1 MRLKRLDIKGFKS
14 FANDTVIHFNE
25 DVVGIVGP
33 NGSGKSNIVDAI
45 RWVLGEQKSKELR
58 LDQMTSVIF
67 NGTKT
72 KKASGL
78 AQVTL
83 TFENT
88 KNILPTE
95 YHSVSIARMLY
106 RTGESEYRL
115 NNVPC
120 RLKDITTLFLDTGIG
135 SNSYAIIA
143 LGMVDDILNDKD
155 NARRKMFEQAAGIS
169 KYKSRK
175 RETLQ
180 KLQSTVED
188 LERVQDLL
196 HEINTQLNALEKQA
210 KRARRFFEMKDQYK
224 QDSLDLILIQM
235 TKLKNKHHQIKQ
247 QLEQQEDTYRALE
260 VSTRQLEANLEA
272 AKKANLDNERLLSD
286 RQRELNRLTGN
297 IKGLENDKKIIE
309 QRITFI
315 QQNQKQ
321 LTAQSEK
328 AKHNIE
334 QLEEEVLYY
343 RTELNTEKRIEI
355 SLENEL
361 EAAEK
366 TLKSI
371 QSSHTDS
378 KGNRDELLVRQQ
390 AADQSI
396 FELEK
401 KKAINSNQIANKQQE
416 IAQQEKEIA
425 QRAHQIDDLK
435 IQIQVLSEE
444 ENFQLKT
451 LKALDFAKE
460 QRQFELQKLSHQLEE
475 IRVEQA
481 KVNRTLDAKRNELQL
496 IRSMIDN
503 FEGFPESIQF
513 LSNKNNWNAAAPLLS
528 DVVYVKEAYRVAI
541 ENYLEPYLNYYLAE
555 NSTEAIN
562 AIRLLSNAQKGKANF
577 FLLDTFEAYV
587 PPITIQVSAQKAIDL
602 IEVDQ
607 KYFNL
612 CSYLL
617 ENVILVEEDHHL
629 NQVQGEDL
637 IVLSKS
643 GRLIQKKHSLS
654 GGSIGLFEGKKIGR
668 KKNLEILET
677 EIKQLERQ
685 ADRLASTFYTA
696 QEQLEKVRAQKTEQ
710 EIQITTKNLNQ
721 VLQKKAGL
729 HSTLENFE
737 GFFNGVKSRIEE
749 AHRMVAAL
757 KAANEQIAQEWQTQ
771 QQQVELVK
779 QEMATVEDAFRAIA
793 DRLSQASNHFN
804 QQNIACIKQQNK
816 VNQFQQELAFRE
828 KQLEELKTSAQQFQN
843 ELSKAEEEITLLLHE
858 GKQLSEQ
865 LTIYYQTRKEQSSS
879 LSTFEQSYFA
889 AREQINEL
897 EKQLRQQSKA
907 QQEHQTSI
915 GRLKDQ
921 FSEAKYEISALAQR
935 TRIEF
940 DTDINAL
947 MNSDANPEYQDAQAL
962 QIKVERLKS
971 RIDTYGE
978 INPMAVEAY
987 DAMKERH
994 DSIAQ
999 QRDDILKAKGDLEE
1013 TIKEIEETA
1022 TNQFLS
1028 AFEEARIYFIDVFR
1042 SLFTED
1048 DVCDLILTQPNDPL
1062 QSNIEIIAKPKG
1074 KRPQTINQLSGGEKT
1089 LTATA
1094 LLFALYL
1101 LKPAPFCIFDEV
1113 DAPLDDA
1120 NIEKFNNIIR
1130 KFSRDSQ
1137 FVIVTHNKLTMA
1149 AVDVIYGVHNEQGI
1163 SSVLPVDFR
1172 SFDHKTVMEAIEESK
1187 TLAMN

>member
-1 MRLKRLDIKGFKS
+1 M
-14 FANDTVIHFNE
+14 
-25 DVVGIVGP
+25 
-33 NGSGKSNIVDAI
+33 
-45 RWVLGEQKSKELR
+45 KE
-58 LDQMTSVIF
+58 
-67 NGTKT
+67 
-72 KKASGL
+72 
-78 AQVTL
+78 
-83 TFENT
+83 
-88 KNILPTE
+88 
-95 YHSVSIARMLY
+95 
-106 RTGESEYRL
+106 
-115 NNVPC
+115 
-120 RLKDITTLFLDTGIG
+120 
-135 SNSYAIIA
+135 
-143 LGMVDDILNDKD
+143 
-155 NARRKMFEQAAGIS
+155 
-169 KYKSRK
+169 
-175 RETLQ
+175 
-180 KLQSTVED
+180 
-188 LERVQDLL
+188 
-196 HEINTQLNALEKQA
+196 
-210 KRARRFFEMKDQYK
+210 QYK
-224 QDSLDLILIQM
+224 QDSLDLVLIQM
-235 TKLKNKHHQIKQ
+235 DKLKSKHHQIKL
-247 QLEQQEDTYRALE
+247 QLEQQEDAYRALE
-260 VSTRQLEANLEA
+260 VITRQLEANVEA
-272 AKKANLDNERLLSD
+272 AKKTNLDKERLLSE
-286 RQRELNRLTGN
+286 RQRELNRLTGH

-309 QRITFI
+309 QKITFI

-321 LTAQSEK
+321 LTVQSEK

-355 SLENEL
+355 NLEHEL

-366 TLKSI
+366 TLKSV
-371 QSSHTDS
+371 QSNHTDS

-390 AADQSI
+390 AADQSV

-416 IAQQEKEIA
+416 IAQQEQEIA
-425 QRAHQIDDLK
+425 QRADQIDNLK
-435 IQIQVLSEE
+435 SHIQQLSEE
-444 ENFQLKT
+444 ESFQINT

-460 QRQFELQKLSHQLEE
+460 QRQFELQKLSHQVEE
-475 IRVEQA
+475 IRAEQA

-513 LSNKNNWNAAAPLLS
+513 LSNKKNWNAAAPLLS
-528 DVVYVKEAYRVAI
+528 DVVYVQEAYRVAI
-541 ENYLEPYLNYYLAE
+541 ENYLEPYLHYYIAE
-555 NSTEAIN
+555 NSNEAIH

-577 FLLDTFEAYV
+577 FLLDTFEAYI
-587 PPITIQVSAQKAIDL
+587 PPITIQVTAQKAIDL
-602 IEVDQ
+602 IEVEQ

-617 ENVILVEEDHHL
+617 EHVVLVEEDHHL
-629 NQVQGEDL
+629 NQVQGEHL

-710 EIQITTKNLNQ
+710 EIQTTTKTLNQ
-721 VLQKKAGL
+721 ILQKKAAL
-729 HSTLENFE
+729 DSTLENFE
-737 GFFNGVKSRIEE
+737 GFFNGVKARIKE
-749 AHRMVAAL
+749 AHQTVAAL
-757 KAANEQIAQEWQTQ
+757 QAANSQIDQKWQTQ
-771 QQQVELVK
+771 QLKVALVK
-779 QEMATVEDAFRAIA
+779 QEMANAEDTFRAIA

-804 QQNIACIKQQNK
+804 QQNIAYIKQQNK

-828 KQLEELKTSAQQFQN
+828 KQLQELKTNAQQFQN
-843 ELSKAEEEITLLLHE
+843 ELAKADKEITSLLQE
-858 GKQLSEQ
+858 GKQLSQQ
-865 LTIYYQTRKEQSSS
+865 LTVYYQNRKEQSSS

-889 AREQINEL
+889 AREQINDL
-897 EKQLRQQSKA
+897 EKRLKQQSKA
-907 QQEHQTSI
+907 QQDHQTTI

-921 FSEAKYEISALAQR
+921 FSAVKYDISALAQR

-940 DTDINAL
+940 SIDINEL
-947 MNSDANPEYQDAQAL
+947 INNYINSGHQDEQTL
-962 QIKVERLKS
+962 QIKIERLKS
-971 RIDTYGE
+971 RIATYGE

-994 DSIAQ
+994 DNIVQ
-999 QRDDILKAKGDLEE
+999 QRDDILKAKDDLEE

-1028 AFEEARIYFIDVFR
+1028 AFGEARIYFIDVFR

-1130 KFSRDSQ
+1130 KFSKDSQ
-1137 FVIVTHNKLTMA
+1137 FIIVTHNKLTMA